1 MSLEQ
6 RITSGVKGLD
16 IILNGGYLKN
26 RTYLLKGGPGTGKT
40 TLALHFLDEGTKNY
54 EKCLF
59 INFEESKEE
68 LINDAQK
75 FGFEID
81 KINILDLTPGGSYL
95 KKEEYDIFNPSE
107 VERVPLI
114 TQIREKIKEI
124 KPDRLV
130 FDGLSNLY
138 FLYESN
144 YKLRKNIISLIQY
157 LVESNIT
164 SLFITEKSS
173 GMDDILQYI
182 ASGVISIEFNGYER
196 KLNVVKFRGSD
207 YLKGFHALTIDS
219 NGIRI
224 LPNLI
229 YKRKIK
235 NLNSE
240 ILSSNIEEI
249 DMLLDSGIEANT
261 NTIILGP
268 TGVGKTT
275 LAISFLRNALKKDK
289 KAGIYLFEEAEKV
302 LLKRCEGVKMSLE
315 EQIADNKLFIKN
327 VNSLE
332 YSPIEFSNIVREDVE
347 KNELD
352 IVFLDSITGYYL
364 SFVNEYY
371 PKTDLLKYLHNL
383 SNYLT
388 SKGLTV
394 FMTNEMENITGDFKS
409 SGLGMSYLAD
419 NIIFLRYLE
428 MNGELNK
435 VIGVL
440 KKRLSGFENKIREFK
455 ITDQG
460 IIVGK
465 PLDNVK
471 GILANDIEFL

>member
-6 RITSGVKGLD
+6 RIASGVKGLD
-16 IILNGGYLKN
+16 TILKGGYLN
-26 RTYLLKGGPGTGKT
+26 SRTYLLKGGPGTGKT
-40 TLALHFLDEGTKNY
+40 TLALHFLDEGIKND
-54 EKCLF
+54 ESCLF

-68 LINDAQK
+68 LISDAKK
-75 FGFEID
+75 FNFAID
-81 KINILDLTPGGSYL
+81 KINILDLTPGGNYL
-95 KKEEYDIFNPSE
+95 KEEEYDIFNPSE
-107 VERVPLI
+107 VEQVPLI
-114 TQIREKIKEI
+114 TQIREKVKEI

-138 FLYESN
+138 FLYESK

-157 LVESNIT
+157 LVDFNTT
-164 SLFITEKSS
+164 SLFITENSS
-173 GMDDILQYI
+173 GMDNILQYI
-182 ASGVISIEFNGYER
+182 ASGVLNIEFNGYER

-219 NGIRI
+219 SGLKI
-224 LPNLI
+224 LPKMI

-235 NLNSE
+235 DLNSKV
-240 ILSSNIEEI
+240 LSSDIKEV
-249 DMLLDSGIEANT
+249 DLLLESGIESNT

-275 LAISFLRNALKKDK
+275 LGISFLRKALKNGD

-302 LLKRCEGVKMSLE
+302 LRKRCDGIKLSLE
-315 EQIADNKLFIKN
+315 DQSFADKLFIKN
-327 VNSLE
+327 VNSME
-332 YSPIEFSNIVREDVE
+332 YNPMEFSNVVREDV
-347 KNELD
+347 KKHELD

-364 SFVNEYY
+364 SFANEYY
-371 PKTDLLKYLHNL
+371 SKVDLLKHLHNL

-388 SKGLTV
+388 SNGLTV

-409 SGLGMSYLAD
+409 SGSGMSYLAD

-440 KKRLSGFENKIREFK
+440 KKRLSGFENKIRRFK

-460 IIVGK
+460 IKVGE